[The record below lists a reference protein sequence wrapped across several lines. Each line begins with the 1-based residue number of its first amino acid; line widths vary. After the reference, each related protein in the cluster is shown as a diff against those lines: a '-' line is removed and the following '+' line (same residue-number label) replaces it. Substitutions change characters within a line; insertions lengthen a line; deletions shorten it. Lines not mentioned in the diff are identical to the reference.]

1 MEAITPKGKII
12 INAKWCKGCK
22 ICVEFCPKGVL
33 SLTPQG
39 KAVVI
44 HPEKCNSCK
53 LCELFCPDFAI
64 AIEVTQDGKK

>member
-1 MEAITPKGKII
+1 MESITPKGKII
-12 INAKWCKGCK
+12 CNIKWCKGCN
-22 ICVEFCPKGVL
+22 ICVEFCPKEVL

-39 KAVVI
+39 KVQII